1 MRRQFVNFFIA
12 VWCFSLE
19 VFSQVGLNLR
29 KPSSVAHMFG
39 ATKQLRS
46 LVLLDAAVTYWS
58 IWLHRNDFVFEKKEF
73 NSRLQVIYAISHML
87 NLCGYPSEVGVPRY
101 DCDGIATMEQVGRI
115 SLLGHIGGGRL
126 RIKCH

>member
-1 MRRQFVNFFIA
+1 MRRQFVNCFFIA

-29 KPSSVAHMFG
+29 KPPSVAHMFG

-101 DCDGIATMEQVGRI
+101 DCEFVTASRQWSKWEGYLYSGI
-115 SLLGHIGGGRL
+115 
-126 RIKCH
+126 

>member
-1 MRRQFVNFFIA
+1 MRRQFVNCFFIA

-19 VFSQVGLNLR
+19 VFF
-29 KPSSVAHMFG
+29 SSWFKSKKIPKCGTYVWSDKS
-39 ATKQLRS
+39 TKQLRS

-101 DCDGIATMEQVGRI
+101 DCEFVTASRQWSKWEGYLYSGI
-115 SLLGHIGGGRL
+115 
-126 RIKCH
+126 